1 MIFENNAEFLD
12 RLAQF
17 GYEVELEVTE
27 IAVRE
32 AMEPVLA
39 SVIAST
45 PVSTGSRDKQS
56 KSTKDK
62 WKNSGQLKMAI
73 RSVVRSRTR
82 FGAKA
87 GALGLVGPS
96 YNDGGGHGNLFAPR
110 THKRTVF
117 WGREVAASRVVN
129 QFVKKAADESRGR
142 ANAALNRALKREI
155 DRRLKKLENG

>member
-39 SVIAST
+39 SVIANT

-96 YNDGGGHGNLFAPR
+96 YNDGGGHGNLFA
-110 THKRTVF
+110 TNHKRKVL
-117 WGREVAASRVVN
+117 WGRDASSTRTVN
-129 QFVKKAADESRGR
+129 QFVKKSADESRGR